1 MIDVLER
8 LRAEGIVALPIH
20 DGLLVARNRTQE
32 ARRAMEE
39 VSRVVCGFVLPVSV
53 EDLCAKQGLG
63 GD

>member
-1 MIDVLER
+1 
-8 LRAEGIVALPIH
+8 
-20 DGLLVARNRTQE
+20 
-32 ARRAMEE
+32 MEE